1 MYKKSHPIYEIYFF
15 FKNKLAAASLSTF
28 VLTFL
33 LQMQLVLLIQLNSF
47 LAPGGLA
54 FTWLTSVVKQLQ
66 SRPFCTTISVEKGM
80 NKPTA
85 CGVDLNFQNKK
96 KNVF

>member
-1 MYKKSHPIYEIYFF
+1 
-15 FKNKLAAASLSTF
+15 
-28 VLTFL
+28 
-33 LQMQLVLLIQLNSF
+33 MQLVLLIQLNSF

-96 KNVF
+96 KKCFLISLFVFSICMCKFGQWKSN